1 MGKSLFKKKF
11 SVKDRGL
18 TETTKQDWSGFL
30 DVSVIWFRVEVNAF
44 QTGESSVK
52 VSAVP

>member
-18 TETTKQDWSGFL
+18 TETLNKIKADFL
-30 DVSVIWFRVEVNAF
+30 DVSVI
-44 QTGESSVK
+44 
-52 VSAVP
+52 

>member
-1 MGKSLFKKKF
+1 M
-11 SVKDRGL
+11 DWN
-18 TETTKQDWSGFL
+18 TKQDWSGFL

-52 VSAVP
+52 AGAYAPGQGQRGPIADCVP